1 MIKALGSNLYIID
14 GTKIID
20 AACVYSIGGIGEKI
34 TQFGQPLLDDIR
46 QVKRDII
53 ERQEIELALEW
64 RNTSADYLQQLRDRK
79 KLKFMLRIGA
89 GNAPFIDSG
98 IPTYSQDHEWL
109 VFDGNLQAWQLDDLT
124 AEGYLK
130 LSLTVKAE
138 SDIIN
143 TKIVKVPFVDNVT
156 FTGGI
161 YWR

>member
-1 MIKALGSNLYIID
+1 MRVLGSGLYIID

-20 AACVYSIGGIGEKI
+20 AACVYSISGIGETI

-46 QVKRDII
+46 QIKRDII
-53 ERQEIELALEW
+53 ERQEIELELEW
-64 RNTSADYLQQLRDRK
+64 RNTSADYLQMLRDRK
-79 KLKFMLRIGA
+79 KLKFMLRFGA

-98 IPTYSQDHEWL
+98 IPTYSQDYEWL
-109 VFDGNLQAWQLDDLT
+109 SFDGNLKTWKLNELT
-124 AEGYLK
+124 ADGYLK

-143 TKIVKVPFVDNVT
+143 SKIVKVPFVGNVT